1 MDTFKNR
8 LKTLRTEKSLTQKAL
23 AEALCISVST
33 LSHWECGY
41 QEPSFRDLLSI
52 CDFFEV
58 SIDYLLGRSDDFGVI
73 SITNAGVQLPTDAQE
88 LVDMFLKLPPDLQHR
103 ALTYVNNLLKVNEE
117 EKRLKIN
124 KK

>member
-23 AEALCISVST
+23 AEALCITVST

-73 SITNAGVQLPTDAQE
+73 SIVKNGNQIPDDAQE
-88 LVDMFLKLPPDLQHR
+88 LVDIFLSLNSMTRFQVIEYARFFLER
-103 ALTYVNNLLKVNEE
+103 E
-117 EKRLKIN
+117 N
-124 KK
+124 KSKKQNF

>member
-8 LKTLRTEKSLTQKAL
+8 LKSLRTEKSLTQKAL
-23 AEALCISVST
+23 AEALHITVST

-73 SITNAGVQLPTDAQE
+73 KIEGDGAQLSSEETQLLQDFRE
-88 LVDMFLKLPPDLQHR
+88 LEPALKEM
-103 ALTYVNNLLKVNEE
+103 LLGIIETW
-117 EKRLKIN
+117 
-124 KK
+124 KKKDGASTTKKASLS